1 MKLALMKTGASVIGL
16 AVVFACGGDTSGPCS
31 NALTG
36 SYIATEFVTTGSSGQ
51 TNQLLAGSTVN
62 IALLCNGTTTGHLH
76 LVQTASTPAFD
87 ADLAGTWT
95 RTGNTVTFSQSAD
108 TFIRDMDFTVVE
120 TSFGTQL
127 VADDAFAGTR
137 VQITLTRGG
146 EI

>member
-1 MKLALMKTGASVIGL
+1 MNALMKTGASVIGL
-16 AVVFACGGDTSGPCS
+16 AAVFACGSDTSGPS
-31 NALTG
+31 TNALVG

-62 IALLCNGTTTGHLH
+62 IALLSNGTTTGHLH
-76 LVQTASTPAFD
+76 LVQTASNPALE

-95 RTGNTVTFSQSAD
+95 RNGNTVTFSQSAD
-108 TFIRDMDFTVVE
+108 TFIRDLDFTVVE

-127 VADDAFAGTR
+127 VADDAFAGVR